1 MTIGPLSEEVW
12 ALFRGLNHAGDPGDP
27 GDPGDAGAA
36 PAAHW
41 LSGEAGSEHDG
52 TRVRFAL
59 HIEGQRVLEARYRT
73 YGCPHTLAACEW
85 LAAGLQGCEL
95 ATLSPAGLSQVLG
108 GPLDWARSLA
118 VPAAKLGRLL
128 VIEDALRE
136 ALGPDVAHF
145 DPAVTKG
152 A

>member
-12 ALFRGLNHAGDPGDP
+12 ALFRALNHAGDPGDS
-27 GDPGDAGAA
+27 GSAGAA
-36 PAAHW
+36 AGVAHW
-41 LSGEAGSEHDG
+41 LCGEAGSEQDG

-59 HIEGQRVLEARYRT
+59 RIEGRRVLEARYRT

-85 LAAGLQGCEL
+85 LAAGLGGCEL
-95 ATLSPAGLSQVLG
+95 ATLSPAGLAQLLG
-108 GPLDWARSLA
+108 GPLDWARRLA

-128 VIEDALRE
+128 VVEDALRE
-136 ALGPDVAHF
+136 AFGRDVSRF